1 MTEKYHRLFVLF
13 MILSNLIFLVGKQP
27 NDPLFSDQ
35 WNLSKIDVPEAWDI
49 TKGSSSIKLAVLG
62 IGVELD
68 NDLKSNLTDGY
79 NVINPGNKPLP
90 SNRGLYHETCISGIA
105 SATTDN
111 GAGIAGIGYNCQ
123 IVPIKFQKYNNSSE
137 DFPTSNCAEAIK
149 WAWENGA
156 DVINLSYAGDWYN
169 KESVKN
175 AINSAINNGRN
186 GKGSIVVVS
195 AGNNG
200 NILFPATLS
209 NVIAV
214 GMTDNNDNRVSGS
227 PKGSELDVMAPT
239 KVPATDL
246 MGPAGDTFGN
256 YVIDDPPALHIQ
268 PHT

>member
-1 MTEKYHRLFVLF
+1 MGE
-13 MILSNLIFLVGKQP
+13 QP
-27 NDPLFSDQ
+27 DYDLFSDQ
-35 WNLSKIDVPEAWDI
+35 WNLSKIDVTEAWDI

-68 NDLKSNLTDGY
+68 HDDLKSNLTE
-79 NVINPGNKPLP
+79 INPGNKPLP

-111 GAGIAGIGYNCQ
+111 GAGIAGIGYKCQ

-149 WAWENGA
+149 WAWENGV
-156 DVINLSYAGDWYN
+156 DVINLSYSGDFNN
-169 KESVKN
+169 KKTLAN

-227 PKGSELDVMAPT
+227 PKGSELDVMAPG